1 MSARL
6 GFADHL
12 KVKGTSED
20 ANAYIE
26 LGQSMLASIC

>member
-6 GFADHL
+6 GYADHL
-12 KVKGTSED
+12 KVKGIED

-26 LGQSMLASIC
+26 IGQSMLAAIC